1 VTAVGDS
8 VMIDYEQ
15 PLEADIPGVDVT
27 AAVSRHWTTGESV
40 LEQLKS
46 EGTLGAVVIVG
57 LATNGPVT
65 PTKFA
70 SMMTLLSGASRVVF
84 VNAHVDASW
93 QDANNA
99 VLVAGVS
106 RYPRAV
112 LADWCALAD
121 EHPTWLYAT
130 GTHLPIDGT
139 GAQALAALVAGAA

>member
-1 VTAVGDS
+1 
-8 VMIDYEQ
+8 MIDYAQ
-15 PLEADIPGVDVT
+15 PLEADIPGIYVT

-40 LEQLKS
+40 VEQLKS

-65 PTKFA
+65 TAQFG
-70 SMMTLLSGASRVVF
+70 SMMALLSGASRVVF
-84 VNAHVDASW
+84 VDTHVDASW
-93 QDANNA
+93 QDSNNA
-99 VLVAGVS
+99 VLAAGVS
-106 RYPRAV
+106 RFPRAV
-112 LADWCALAD
+112 LADWCTLAD